1 MQINIKIEDKANKEI
16 GNLLKNEKDGSFFR
30 IRVQGG
36 GCSGFKY
43 NFTIDT
49 KVLED
54 DLRLDNLVVDKTSL
68 EYLNGS
74 ILEYNDTLIEKSF
87 KIKNPKAKSSCGCG
101 TSFSI

>member
-1 MQINIKIEDKANKEI
+1 MQINIKIDDKAKQEI

-30 IRVQGG
+30 ISVEGG

-54 DLRLDNLVVDKTSL
+54 DLRLDN
-68 EYLNGS
+68 
-74 ILEYNDTLIEKSF
+74 
-87 KIKNPKAKSSCGCG
+87 
-101 TSFSI
+101 

>member
-1 MQINIKIEDKANKEI
+1 MQINIKIDDKANKEI
-16 GNLLKNEKDGSFFR
+16 GNLLKNEKDGSCFR
-30 IRVQGG
+30 ISVEGG

-68 EYLNGS
+68 GYLNGS
-74 ILEYNDTLIEKSF
+74 ILEYNDNLIEKSF

-101 TSFSI
+101 TSFSV